1 MEMKTHKIRDTIF
14 LFLTAMIWGAAFVA
28 QSVSMDYIGPF
39 TFICLRSVIGG
50 LFLIPVIMVIDNIR
64 KKRRSESVKTASD
77 NGINSFQKMQAE
89 EEKLSWKNKRLL
101 ESGIVCGI
109 FLFLANCFQQ
119 TGIQYTTV
127 GKAGFITTLYIIIV
141 PFMGLFLKRKI
152 GINIWISAV
161 IAAVGMYFL
170 CITESFSIGAGD
182 RLVLMCSVVFSV
194 HILVIDHFSP
204 KADGVVISCVQ
215 FFTAGVI
222 ASVLMLLFEHPS
234 VSAVIA
240 AAAPILYAGVMS
252 CGVGY
257 TLQVVAQNGVDPTVA
272 SLLLSLESVFS
283 VLAGWMLLGQKLS
296 GRELFGCVLVFAA
309 VLLVQIPTEK
319 LFHTA

>member
-1 MEMKTHKIRDTIF
+1 MKTHKIRDTIF

-141 PFMGLFLKRKI
+141 PFMGLFLKKKI

-252 CGVGY
+252 CGIGY

>member
-1 MEMKTHKIRDTIF
+1 M
-14 LFLTAMIWGAAFVA
+14 LLLAALVWGVAFVA
-28 QSVSMDYIGPF
+28 QSEGLNYVGAF
-39 TFICLRSVIGG
+39 TFNTCRFILGGAVLIPCIYFLHGRKDSAWQTLSEKEKKEQTRMGIIGG
-50 LFLIPVIMVIDNIR
+50 ICCGCILCL
-64 KKRRSESVKTASD
+64 ASCLQQF
-77 NGINSFQKMQAE
+77 GIAQ
-89 EEKLSWKNKRLL
+89 
-101 ESGIVCGI
+101 
-109 FLFLANCFQQ
+109 
-119 TGIQYTTV
+119 TTV

-141 PFMGLFLKRKI
+141 PFMGLFLKKKI

-194 HILVIDHFSP
+194 HILVIDYFSP

-234 VSAVIA
+234 MSAVIA

-257 TLQVVAQNGVDPTVA
+257 TLAQNGVDPTVA

>member
-1 MEMKTHKIRDTIF
+1 MEIQTGKSAKSS
-14 LFLTAMIWGAAFVA
+14 AMLLLAAFVWGVAFVA
-28 QSVSMDYIGPF
+28 QSEGMNYVAPF
-39 TFICLRSVIGG
+39 TFNSCRFLIGG
-50 LFLIPVIMVIDNIR
+50 IVLIPCIFFLHGR
-64 KKRRSESVKTASD
+64 KDSTW
-77 NGINSFQKMQAE
+77 QTLTE
-89 EEKLSWKNKRLL
+89 EEKRKQTRM
-101 ESGIVCGI
+101 GIIGGICCGCV
-109 FLFLANCFQQ
+109 LCLASCLQQ
-119 TGIQYTTV
+119 FGIGQTTV

-141 PFMGLFLKRKI
+141 PFLGLFLKKKV
-152 GINIWISAV
+152 GVNVWISAA

-182 RLVLMCSVVFSV
+182 RLVLLCSVVFSI
-194 HILVIDHFSP
+194 HILVIDYFSP

-222 ASVLMLLFEHPS
+222 ATVLMLLFDHPS
-234 VSAVIA
+234 WSAICA

-283 VLAGWMLLGQKLS
+283 VLAGWVILGQKLS
-296 GRELFGCVLVFAA
+296 GRELFGCALVFAA
-309 VLLVQIPTEK
+309 VLLVQIPTTSK
-319 LFHTA
+319 

>member
-64 KKRRSESVKTASD
+64 KKRRSERVKTASD

-127 GKAGFITTLYIIIV
+127 GKAGFITTFYIIIV
-141 PFMGLFLKRKI
+141 PVVGLFFKKYCGILTWI
-152 GINIWISAV
+152 GVV
-161 IAAVGMYFL
+161 IALAGLYFL
-170 CITESFSIGAGD
+170 CITEKMTIQRGDALILCCSFLYTGQ
-182 RLVLMCSVVFSV
+182 
-194 HILVIDHFSP
+194 ILAIDHYNPFV
-204 KADGVVISCVQ
+204 DGVKMSCIQ
-215 FFTAGVI
+215 FLTGG
-222 ASVLMLLFEHPS
+222 MLGAICMFLFESPNM
-234 VSAVIA
+234 AMILNA
-240 AAAPILYAGVMS
+240 AGPILYTGIMS
-252 CGVGY
+252 TGVGY
-257 TLQVVAQNGVDPTVA
+257 TLQI
-272 SLLLSLESVFS
+272 
-283 VLAGWMLLGQKLS
+283 LGQRIKS
-296 GRELFGCVLVFAA
+296 NCGSIDYEFGICVLCPFRIFVPSSASYNKRIDRLCTYVYCDCISAA
-309 VLLVQIPTEK
+309 SGYPKKSIK
-319 LFHTA
+319 A

>member
-1 MEMKTHKIRDTIF
+1 MGI
-14 LFLTAMIWGAAFVA
+14 
-28 QSVSMDYIGPF
+28 
-39 TFICLRSVIGG
+39 IGG
-50 LFLIPVIMVIDNIR
+50 ICCGCILCL
-64 KKRRSESVKTASD
+64 ASCLQQF
-77 NGINSFQKMQAE
+77 GIAQ
-89 EEKLSWKNKRLL
+89 
-101 ESGIVCGI
+101 
-109 FLFLANCFQQ
+109 
-119 TGIQYTTV
+119 TTV

-141 PFMGLFLKRKI
+141 PFMGLFLKKKI

-215 FFTAGVI
+215 FFTAGVM

-234 VSAVIA
+234 VSALIGGSSTDPVRGRDVLRHRLHPAGRSPERRGSDCGLPAVEPGICIFRPGRLD
-240 AAAPILYAGVMS
+240 APGAEAFR
-252 CGVGY
+252 
-257 TLQVVAQNGVDPTVA
+257 T
-272 SLLLSLESVFS
+272 
-283 VLAGWMLLGQKLS
+283 
-296 GRELFGCVLVFAA
+296 ELFGCVLVFAA

>member
-1 MEMKTHKIRDTIF
+1 MGI
-14 LFLTAMIWGAAFVA
+14 
-28 QSVSMDYIGPF
+28 
-39 TFICLRSVIGG
+39 IGG
-50 LFLIPVIMVIDNIR
+50 ICCGTILCL
-64 KKRRSESVKTASD
+64 ASCLQQF
-77 NGINSFQKMQAE
+77 GIGQ
-89 EEKLSWKNKRLL
+89 
-101 ESGIVCGI
+101 
-109 FLFLANCFQQ
+109 
-119 TGIQYTTV
+119 TTV

-152 GINIWISAV
+152 GLNIWISAV

-182 RLVLMCSVVFSV
+182 RLVLLCSVVFSV
-194 HILVIDHFSP
+194 H
-204 KADGVVISCVQ
+204 ISCVQ

-222 ASVLMLLFEHPS
+222 TSVPMLLFDHPTW
-234 VSAVIA
+234 SAIVA

-283 VLAGWMLLGQKLS
+283 VLAGWIILGQKLS

-319 LFHTA
+319 LFKVK

>member
-1 MEMKTHKIRDTIF
+1 MEAKTKQSARHS
-14 LFLTAMIWGAAFVA
+14 AMLLLAALVWGVAFVA
-28 QSVSMDYIGPF
+28 QSEGLNYVGTF
-39 TFICLRSVIGG
+39 TFNTCRFLLGGAVLIPCIYFLHGRKDSVWQTLSETEKKEQTRMGIIGG
-50 LFLIPVIMVIDNIR
+50 ICCGCILCL
-64 KKRRSESVKTASD
+64 ASCLQQF
-77 NGINSFQKMQAE
+77 GIGQ
-89 EEKLSWKNKRLL
+89 
-101 ESGIVCGI
+101 
-109 FLFLANCFQQ
+109 
-119 TGIQYTTV
+119 TTV

-222 ASVLMLLFEHPS
+222 AGVLMLLFDHPS
-234 VSAVIA
+234 ISAILA
-240 AAAPILYAGVMS
+240 AAVPILYAGVMS

-283 VLAGWMLLGQKLS
+283 VLAGWIILGEKLS
-296 GRELFGCVLVFAA
+296 GRELFGCALVFAA
-309 VLLVQIPTEK
+309 VILVQIPTEK
-319 LFHTA
+319 LFHTKK

>member
-1 MEMKTHKIRDTIF
+1 
-14 LFLTAMIWGAAFVA
+14 
-28 QSVSMDYIGPF
+28 
-39 TFICLRSVIGG
+39 
-50 LFLIPVIMVIDNIR
+50 
-64 KKRRSESVKTASD
+64 
-77 NGINSFQKMQAE
+77 
-89 EEKLSWKNKRLL
+89 
-101 ESGIVCGI
+101 
-109 FLFLANCFQQ
+109 
-119 TGIQYTTV
+119 
-127 GKAGFITTLYIIIV
+127 
-141 PFMGLFLKRKI
+141 
-152 GINIWISAV
+152 
-161 IAAVGMYFL
+161 
-170 CITESFSIGAGD
+170 
-182 RLVLMCSVVFSV
+182 
-194 HILVIDHFSP
+194 
-204 KADGVVISCVQ
+204 
-215 FFTAGVI
+215 
-222 ASVLMLLFEHPS
+222 MLLFEHPS

>member
-1 MEMKTHKIRDTIF
+1 M
-14 LFLTAMIWGAAFVA
+14 LFLAALVWGVAFVA
-28 QSVSMDYIGPF
+28 QSEGLNYVGAF
-39 TFICLRSVIGG
+39 TFNTCRFILGGAVLIPCIYFLHGRKDSAWQILSEKEKKEQTRMGIIGG
-50 LFLIPVIMVIDNIR
+50 ICCGCILCL
-64 KKRRSESVKTASD
+64 ASCLQQF
-77 NGINSFQKMQAE
+77 GIAQ
-89 EEKLSWKNKRLL
+89 
-101 ESGIVCGI
+101 
-109 FLFLANCFQQ
+109 
-119 TGIQYTTV
+119 TTV

-141 PFMGLFLKRKI
+141 PFMGLFLKKKI

-204 KADGVVISCVQ
+204 KADGLVISCVQ
-215 FFTAGVI
+215 LFTAGVI

-252 CGVGY
+252 CGIGY

>member
-1 MEMKTHKIRDTIF
+1 MEAKTKQSARHS
-14 LFLTAMIWGAAFVA
+14 AMLLLAALVWGVAFVA
-28 QSVSMDYIGPF
+28 QSEGLNYVGTF
-39 TFICLRSVIGG
+39 TFNTCRFLLGGAVLIPCIYFLHGRKDSVWQTLSETEKKEQTRMGIIGG
-50 LFLIPVIMVIDNIR
+50 ICCGCILC
-64 KKRRSESVKTASD
+64 
-77 NGINSFQKMQAE
+77 
-89 EEKLSWKNKRLL
+89 L
-101 ESGIVCGI
+101 ESCLQQFGIG
-109 FLFLANCFQQ
+109 Q
-119 TGIQYTTV
+119 TTV

-152 GINIWISAV
+152 GMNIWISAV

-222 ASVLMLLFEHPS
+222 AGVLMLLFDHPS
-234 VSAVIA
+234 ISAILA
-240 AAAPILYAGVMS
+240 AAVPILYAGVMS

-283 VLAGWMLLGQKLS
+283 VLAGWIILGQKLS
-296 GRELFGCVLVFAA
+296 GRELFGCALVFAA
-309 VLLVQIPTEK
+309 VILVQIPTEK
-319 LFHTA
+319 IFHTKK

>member
-1 MEMKTHKIRDTIF
+1 MEAKTRK
-14 LFLTAMIWGAAFVA
+14 TAGHSVMLLLAALVWGIAFVA
-28 QSVSMDYIGPF
+28 QSEGLNYVETF
-39 TFICLRSVIGG
+39 TFNTCRFLLGGAVLIPCIFFMHGRKDSVWQTLSEQEKKEQTRMGIIGG
-50 LFLIPVIMVIDNIR
+50 ICCGCVLCL
-64 KKRRSESVKTASD
+64 ASCLQQF
-77 NGINSFQKMQAE
+77 GIGQ
-89 EEKLSWKNKRLL
+89 
-101 ESGIVCGI
+101 
-109 FLFLANCFQQ
+109 
-119 TGIQYTTV
+119 TTV

-141 PFMGLFLKRKI
+141 PFMGLFLKKKI

-170 CITESFSIGAGD
+170 CITETFSIGAGD

-194 HILVIDHFSP
+194 HILVIDYFSP

-215 FFTAGVI
+215 FFTAGLL
-222 ASVLMLLFEHPS
+222 ACVLMLLFEHPS
-234 VSAVIA
+234 MSAVIA

-257 TLQVVAQNGVDPTVA
+257 TLQVIAQNGVDPTIA

-283 VLAGWMLLGQKLS
+283 VLAGWVILGQKLS
-296 GRELFGCVLVFAA
+296 GRELFGCALVFAA

-319 LFHTA
+319 LFPCRK

>member
-1 MEMKTHKIRDTIF
+1 M
-14 LFLTAMIWGAAFVA
+14 LLLAALVWGVAFVA
-28 QSVSMDYIGPF
+28 QSEGLNYVGAF
-39 TFICLRSVIGG
+39 TFNTCRFILGGAVLIPCIYFLHGRKDSAWQTLSEKEKKEQTRMGIIGG
-50 LFLIPVIMVIDNIR
+50 ICCGCILCL
-64 KKRRSESVKTASD
+64 ASCLQQF
-77 NGINSFQKMQAE
+77 GIAQ
-89 EEKLSWKNKRLL
+89 
-101 ESGIVCGI
+101 
-109 FLFLANCFQQ
+109 
-119 TGIQYTTV
+119 TTV

-283 VLAGWMLLGQKLS
+283 LIAGWMLLGQRLS
-296 GRELFGCVLVFAA
+296 VKEQFGCLLVFCAIILA
-309 VLLVQIPTEK
+309 QIPAPK
-319 LFHTA
+319 KQK

>member
-1 MEMKTHKIRDTIF
+1 
-14 LFLTAMIWGAAFVA
+14 
-28 QSVSMDYIGPF
+28 
-39 TFICLRSVIGG
+39 
-50 LFLIPVIMVIDNIR
+50 
-64 KKRRSESVKTASD
+64 
-77 NGINSFQKMQAE
+77 
-89 EEKLSWKNKRLL
+89 
-101 ESGIVCGI
+101 
-109 FLFLANCFQQ
+109 
-119 TGIQYTTV
+119 
-127 GKAGFITTLYIIIV
+127 
-141 PFMGLFLKRKI
+141 MGLFLKKKA

-194 HILVIDHFSP
+194 HILVIDYFSP

-215 FFTAGVI
+215 FFTAGVL
-222 ASVLMLLFEHPS
+222 ACVLMLLFEHPS
-234 VSAVIA
+234 MSAVIA

-257 TLQVVAQNGVDPTVA
+257 TLQVVAQNGVDPTIA

-283 VLAGWMLLGQKLS
+283 VLAGWVILGQKLS
-296 GRELFGCVLVFAA
+296 GRELFGCALVFAA

-319 LFHTA
+319 LFPCRK

>member
-1 MEMKTHKIRDTIF
+1 MGI
-14 LFLTAMIWGAAFVA
+14 
-28 QSVSMDYIGPF
+28 
-39 TFICLRSVIGG
+39 IGG
-50 LFLIPVIMVIDNIR
+50 ICCGTILCL
-64 KKRRSESVKTASD
+64 ASCLQQF
-77 NGINSFQKMQAE
+77 GIGQ
-89 EEKLSWKNKRLL
+89 
-101 ESGIVCGI
+101 
-109 FLFLANCFQQ
+109 
-119 TGIQYTTV
+119 TTV

-152 GINIWISAV
+152 GLNIWISAV

-182 RLVLMCSVVFSV
+182 RLVLLCSVVFSV
-194 HILVIDHFSP
+194 HILVIDYFSP

-222 ASVLMLLFEHPS
+222 TSVPMLLFDHPTW
-234 VSAVIA
+234 SAIVA

-283 VLAGWMLLGQKLS
+283 VLAGWIILGQKLS

-319 LFHTA
+319 LFKVK

>member
-1 MEMKTHKIRDTIF
+1 M
-14 LFLTAMIWGAAFVA
+14 LLLAALVWGVAFVA
-28 QSVSMDYIGPF
+28 QSEGLNYVGAF
-39 TFICLRSVIGG
+39 TFNTCRFILGGAVLIPCIYFLHGRKDSAWQTLSEKEKKEQTRMGIIGG
-50 LFLIPVIMVIDNIR
+50 ICCGCILCL
-64 KKRRSESVKTASD
+64 ASCLQQF
-77 NGINSFQKMQAE
+77 GIAQ
-89 EEKLSWKNKRLL
+89 
-101 ESGIVCGI
+101 
-109 FLFLANCFQQ
+109 
-119 TGIQYTTV
+119 TTV

-240 AAAPILYAGVMS
+240 AAAPILCAVGFGISTPDQAARMAGLS
-252 CGVGY
+252 DGAIVGSAIVKLCKEY
-257 TLQVVAQNGVDPTVA
+257 GADAPDQVKAYVKDMC
-272 SLLLSLESVFS
+272 E
-283 VLAGWMLLGQKLS
+283 
-296 GRELFGCVLVFAA
+296 A
-309 VLLVQIPTEK
+309 VHRK
-319 LFHTA
+319 